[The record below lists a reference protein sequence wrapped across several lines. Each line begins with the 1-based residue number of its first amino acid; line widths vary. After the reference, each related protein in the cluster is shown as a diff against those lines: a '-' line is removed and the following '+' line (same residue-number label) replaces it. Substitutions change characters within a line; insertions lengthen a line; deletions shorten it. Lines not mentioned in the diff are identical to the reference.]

1 MTLKE
6 GASHEINSRWPEH
19 KQRNVGMIWDYY
31 GEQYAKDMVSG
42 ILLVRDHYRQLKE
55 SGATEWSVNQE
66 LSDMLD
72 SLVSDGTA
80 FRI

>member
-1 MTLKE
+1 MTLDE
-6 GASHEINSRWPEH
+6 GATHEINSRWPEY
-19 KQRNVGMIWDYY
+19 KQRNCGLMPDLY
-31 GEQYAKDMVSG
+31 GQAFKDNMTIG
-42 ILLVRDHYRQLKE
+42 IQLVRDHYRQLKE

-72 SLVSDGTA
+72 SLVSNGTA

>member
-42 ILLVRDHYRQLKE
+42 ILLVRDHYRELKE
-55 SGATEWSVNQE
+55 AAAAEWTISRE

-72 SLVSDGTA
+72 SLVVDDAA

>member
-6 GASHEINSRWPEH
+6 GASNEINSRWPEH
-19 KQRNVGMIWDYY
+19 KQRNVGMIWTYY

-42 ILLVRDHYRQLKE
+42 IQLVRDHYRELKE
-55 SGATEWSVNQE
+55 SGAAEWTISRE

-72 SLVSDGTA
+72 SLVVDDAA